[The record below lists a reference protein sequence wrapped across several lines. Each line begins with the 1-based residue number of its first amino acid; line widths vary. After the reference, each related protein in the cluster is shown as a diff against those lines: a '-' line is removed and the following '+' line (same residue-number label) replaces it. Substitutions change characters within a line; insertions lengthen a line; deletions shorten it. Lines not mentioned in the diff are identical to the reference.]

1 MVDMREAIFILFGV
15 LGAIGVLLVAYP
27 TCLYVK
33 LKAYEKKVKNVH
45 LQIKTQV
52 DIKCDLVNSMDK
64 KTMEIT
70 SLIDSYTNHK
80 DEFEMDLKYYNE
92 KFNDYILAYAD
103 KDTIIKCNIAEEKIG
118 CTKDYYNETVCAY
131 NRFKSSKVSTYLSKS
146 FLIDDGKLF

>member
-33 LKAYEKKVKNVH
+33 LRAYEKKVKDVH

-70 SLIDSYTNHK
+70 SLIDSYINHK

-103 KDTIIKCNIAEEKIG
+103 KETIA
-118 CTKDYYNETVCAY
+118 DLLLVDDQETLLLHDGMLLEGLDDELDA
-131 NRFKSSKVSTYLSKS
+131 
-146 FLIDDGKLF
+146 FLKELLDD